1 MWPLHI
7 LAAAAAAAAA
17 TIAAASRPAAA
28 LSPVTRTGSTLLVDG
43 KPWKAVGPNVYWL
56 GLDEN
61 VVPPAGEPYDPV
73 TKSSYPTQ
81 GRITDVL
88 ATVQALGGTMI
99 RSHTLGIS
107 LGNPLSVMPAP
118 GAVNEAAFASI
129 DWAVYQA
136 GRYGIRLMVPLID
149 NFDYYHGGKYTF
161 LRWAGFNLTQNADAN
176 NPEIQQF
183 YTNATI
189 VAAFKDYITKVVT
202 HRNPYTNQTYAED
215 PTIFAY
221 ETGNELLGPV
231 WGDMDCPADWVADM
245 AKFVKGLAPQKLFV
259 DGTYGVNKTHLAID
273 EVDIFSNHYYPVD
286 TAKLQA
292 DLDLVEGAGKA
303 YFAGEYSWVGPDDA
317 GTKNMTAFFDI
328 IEKSTVAV
336 GDAFWSLFGRNL
348 PNCGSFVDHSDG
360 FTLQYDNPANSE
372 YTNSRIQLIRKHFLA
387 MSQGVHI
394 PSDEDLPAVPCPAP
408 AL

>member
-1 MWPLHI
+1 P
-7 LAAAAAAAAA
+7 
-17 TIAAASRPAAA
+17 SRCRP

-61 VVPPAGEPYDPV
+61 VVPPEGEPYDPA
-73 TKSSYPTQ
+73 TKSSYPTK

-88 ATVQALGGTMI
+88 ATVKALGGTMI

-118 GAVNEAAFASI
+118 GVLNEAAFASI

-136 GRYGIRLMVPLID
+136 GQYGIRLMVPLID

-161 LRWAGFNLTQNADAN
+161 LRWAGLNLTQSADAN
-176 NPEIQQF
+176 NPAIQQF

-189 VAAFKDYITKVVT
+189 VAAFKDYIAQVAT
-202 HRNPYTNQTYAED
+202 HRNPYTGRTYADD
-215 PTIFAY
+215 PAIFAY

-231 WGDMDCPADWVADM
+231 WGDMDCPADWVADI
-245 AKFVKGLAPQKLFV
+245 ARFVRALAPQKLLV
-259 DGTYGVNKTHLAID
+259 DGTYGVNQTHLDIE
-273 EVDIFSNHYYPVD
+273 EVDIVSNHYYPVD

-292 DLDLVEGAGKA
+292 DLDLVEGARKA

-317 GTKNMTAFFDI
+317 GTNNMTAFFDI

-348 PNCGSFVDHSDG
+348 PDCDSFVDHSDG
-360 FTLQYDNPANSE
+360 FTLQYNNPANSE
-372 YTNSRIQLIRKHFLA
+372 YTNSRIQLIRKHFVA
-387 MSQGVHI
+387 MSQGTEI
-394 PSDEDLPAVPCPAP
+394 PSNEDLPAVPCPAP

>member
-1 MWPLHI
+1 MRVNDETGPILHVAN
-7 LAAAAAAAAA
+7 LPVGRG
-17 TIAAASRPAAA
+17 SGSNSNSNSGCCREPFRCRRQWRYRP

-61 VVPPAGEPYDPV
+61 IVPPEGEPYDPA
-73 TKSSYPTQ
+73 TGSSYPTK

-88 ATVQALGGTMI
+88 ATVKALGGTMI
-99 RSHTLGIS
+99 RSHTLGIN
-107 LGNPLSVMPAP
+107 LGNPLSVMPTP
-118 GAVNEAAFASI
+118 GVVNEAAFASI

-136 GRYGIRLMVPLID
+136 GQYGIRLMVPLID

-161 LRWAGFNLTQNADAN
+161 LRWAGLNLTQKADAS

-189 VAAFKDYITKVVT
+189 VAAFKDYIAKVAT
-202 HRNPYTNQTYAED
+202 HRNPYTGRMYAED

-231 WGDMDCPADWVADM
+231 WGDMDCPADWVADI
-245 AKFVKGLAPQKLFV
+245 ARFVKKLAPQKLLV
-259 DGTYGVNKTHLAID
+259 DGTYGVNRTHLDI
-273 EVDIFSNHYYPVD
+273 EKVDIVSNHYYPVD
-286 TAKLQA
+286 TTKLQA
-292 DLDLVEGAGKA
+292 DLDLVEGASKA

-317 GTKNMTAFFDI
+317 GINNITAFFDI
-328 IEKSTVAV
+328 IQKSSVAV

-348 PNCGSFVDHSDG
+348 PDCDVSHNHSHH
-360 FTLQYDNPANSE
+360 LLP
-372 YTNSRIQLIRKHFLA
+372 L
-387 MSQGVHI
+387 
-394 PSDEDLPAVPCPAP
+394 PDLCRDVKGHCN
-408 AL
+408 

>member
-1 MWPLHI
+1 MWPLQI
-7 LAAAAAAAAA
+7 LAAAAAAAAV
-17 TIAAASRPAAA
+17 AAASRPAAV

-61 VVPPAGEPYDPV
+61 VVPPEGEPYDPV
-73 TKSSYPTQ
+73 TKSSYPAK

-88 ATVQALGGTMI
+88 ATVRALGGTMI

-107 LGNPLSVMPAP
+107 LGNPLSVMPVP
-118 GAVNEAAFASI
+118 GVVNDAAFASI

-136 GRYGIRLMVPLID
+136 GQYGIRLMIPLID
-149 NFDYYHGGKYTF
+149 NFIGLLPWGKYTF
-161 LRWAGFNLTQNADAN
+161 LRWAGFNLTQGADAT

-189 VAAFKDYITKVVT
+189 VAAFNDYIAKILT
-202 HRNPYTNQTYAED
+202 HQNPYTNQTYAED

-231 WGDMDCPADWVADM
+231 WGDMDCPADWVADI
-245 AKFVKGLAPQKLFV
+245 ARVVKRLAPQKLFV

-273 EVDIFSNHYYPVD
+273 EVDVFSNHYYPVD

-303 YFAGEYSWVGPDDA
+303 WVGPDA
-317 GTKNMTAFFDI
+317 NGTKNMTAFFDI
-328 IEKSTVAV
+328 MEKSTVAV

-348 PNCGSFVDHSDG
+348 PDCGSFVDHSDG
-360 FTLQYDNPANSE
+360 FTLQYGNPANSE
-372 YTNSRIQLIRKHFLA
+372 YTNHRIQLIRKHFLA
-387 MSQGVHI
+387 MGQGTQI
-394 PSDEDLPAVPCPAP
+394 APDDDLPVVPCPAP